1 MDTIL
6 DKLTPEKATDEQV
19 IAQAVKVAKSFSQL
33 WNDYSKWLVELKTRF
48 GVRQG
53 SRGKQLPIEGKMLY
67 WDDFCDVY
75 LNTTADNFKHYV
87 QRENQQGFSTTARK
101 PLERRPDYIKG
112 KQAGIEEE
120 RNRQLTAGVDVK
132 ASVPKPEK
140 VTAVLTKGEKDN
152 IAMIASRK
160 AAVIADEIY
169 QTLSTDR
176 GMTHYDIQQVITEL
190 QKLNKP
196 TLVPMSNRFQTQAV
210 AAA

>member
-6 DKLTPEKATDEQV
+6 DNLTPEKATDEQV
-19 IAQAVKVAKSFSQL
+19 IAQAVKVAKSFAQL
-33 WNDYSKWLVELKTRF
+33 WNDQGEWLKELKERF
-48 GVRQG
+48 QVRQG
-53 SRGKQLPIEGKMLY
+53 SRGKQLPVEGKKLY
-67 WDDFCDVY
+67 WDEFCEHY

-87 QRENQQGFSTTARK
+87 QRENNGSSTSPRK
-101 PLERRPDYIKG
+101 PLEQRPDYIKG

-120 RNRQLTAGVDVK
+120 RSRHLALGVDVK
-132 ASVPKPEK
+132 ASAPMSEK
-140 VTAVLTKGEKDN
+140 VTAVLTKGEKDS

-160 AAVIADEIY
+160 AAVIAVEIF

-176 GMTHYDIQQVITEL
+176 EMTHYDIQQVIAEL

-196 TLVPMSNRFQTQAV
+196 TLAPMPNRFQTQAV

>member
-6 DKLTPEKATDEQV
+6 DNLTPEKATDEQV
-19 IAQAVKVAKSFSQL
+19 IAQAVKVAKSFAQL
-33 WNDYSKWLVELKTRF
+33 WNDQGKWLVELKTRF

-67 WDDFCDVY
+67 WDEFCEDY

-87 QRENQQGFSTTARK
+87 QREKNTSSTSARK
-101 PLERRPDYIKG
+101 PLEKRPDYMKG
-112 KQAGIEEE
+112 KQAGIEKE
-120 RNRQLTAGVDVK
+120 RTRQLPVGVDVK
-132 ASVPKPEK
+132 ASVPMPEN
-140 VTAVLTKGEKDN
+140 VTAVLTKGETDN

-160 AAVIADEIY
+160 AAVIADEIF

-176 GMTHYDIQQVITEL
+176 GMTHYDIQQVISEL

-196 TLVPMSNRFQTQAV
+196 STKPQPTRFDQATAH
-210 AAA
+210 AA

>member
-6 DKLTPEKATDEQV
+6 DNLTPEKATVEQV
-19 IAQAVKVAKSFSQL
+19 IAQAVKAAKSFSEL
-33 WNDYSKWLVELKTRF
+33 WNDHSKWLVELKTRF

-53 SRGKQLPIEGKMLY
+53 SRGKQLPIEGKMLH
-67 WDDFCDVY
+67 WDEFCDVY

-87 QRENQQGFSTTARK
+87 LREKNPTPRK
-101 PLERRPDYIKG
+101 PLEKRPDYIKG

-120 RNRQLTAGVDVK
+120 RNRHLALDVK
-132 ASVPKPEK
+132 ASMPMPEK

-152 IAMIASRK
+152 IAVIASRK
-160 AAVIADEIY
+160 AAVIADEIF

-176 GMTHYDIQQVITEL
+176 GMTSYDIQQIIAEL

-196 TLVPMSNRFQTQAV
+196 TLLPMPNRFQTQVV